1 MMRFSPVVDGTHL
14 PRHPFDPDA
23 PPTAAGIP
31 LLIGSN
37 LYETALFMAAD
48 KRRRKLEDAELQQ
61 RASMMLGAK
70 ADQVIA
76 AYKQSRPNAT
86 PWELWLAIASEPF
99 HRATIRLA
107 ERKAAGDAAPVFM
120 YLFTWESDFM
130 GGLFKSAHALEIPFV
145 FDNTEIVPLTGS
157 RADKPQLIDA
167 VSGAW
172 VAFARSGNPNHAGVP
187 AWKPY
192 SEAQRNTMIF
202 DVPCRTEVDPRRAEL
217 DAWRTRR

>member
-1 MMRFSPVVDGTHL
+1 
-14 PRHPFDPDA
+14 
-23 PPTAAGIP
+23 
-31 LLIGSN
+31 
-37 LYETALFMAAD
+37 MAAD

-61 RASMMLGAK
+61 RAAMMLGAK
-70 ADQVIA
+70 AEQVIS

-99 HRATIRLA
+99 HRATIRMA
-107 ERKAAGDAAPVFM
+107 ERKAAADPAPVFM

-157 RADKPQLIDA
+157 RADKPQLTDA

-172 VAFARSGNPNHAGVP
+172 VAFARSGNPNHAGLP
-187 AWKPY
+187 TWKPY

-202 DVPCRTEVDPRRAEL
+202 DAPCRTEVDPRRAEL